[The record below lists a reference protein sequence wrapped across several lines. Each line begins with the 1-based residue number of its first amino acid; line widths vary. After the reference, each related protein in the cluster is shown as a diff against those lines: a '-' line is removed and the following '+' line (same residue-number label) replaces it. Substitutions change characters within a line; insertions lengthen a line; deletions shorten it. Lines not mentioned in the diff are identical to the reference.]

1 MTIEE
6 FLAKIRRQETP
17 FYASLYRIAKRRRQ
31 WYVPL
36 PLCIARLLYYE
47 RIIRRA
53 WLKRLSLAI
62 YYEPLFRSRCE
73 KVGKGLRLENSIQ
86 GIPLIVGDLRIVIG
100 DNVTINDI
108 TTFCGL
114 KVVHAPRLTIG
125 DNSRISDHVSIFVG
139 REVTIGRN
147 CIISSSLILDNPSHP
162 LDADRRRNNQ
172 SIISQEISP
181 IIIEDDAW
189 LARES
194 IVLKGVRVGRAA
206 IVAAGAVVTD
216 DVEPYSIVAGNPARR
231 VGEIPKE

>member
-1 MTIEE
+1 M
-6 FLAKIRRQETP
+6 
-17 FYASLYRIAKRRRQ
+17 
-31 WYVPL
+31 
-36 PLCIARLLYYE
+36 
-47 RIIRRA
+47 
-53 WLKRLSLAI
+53 
-62 YYEPLFRSRCE
+62 
-73 KVGKGLRLENSIQ
+73 LR
-86 GIPLIVGDLRIVIG
+86 
-100 DNVTINDI
+100 
-108 TTFCGL
+108 
-114 KVVHAPRLTIG
+114 RLTIG